1 MTYSRVVFEALLM
14 SQKGDETQDI
24 SVLKDDLTHI
34 GRYTIELFLL
44 VTHLEKVASVSWNP
58 YIIYFKCQKP

>member
-1 MTYSRVVFEALLM
+1 M